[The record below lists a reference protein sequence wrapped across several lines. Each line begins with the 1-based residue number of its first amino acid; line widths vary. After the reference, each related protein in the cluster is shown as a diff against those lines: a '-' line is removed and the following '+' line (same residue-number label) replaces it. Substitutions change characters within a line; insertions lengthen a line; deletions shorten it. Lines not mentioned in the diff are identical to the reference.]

1 MKLFQSLL
9 LCAPSSAEFTASDF
23 DFSLDPYSPTYV
35 RDVLSFLDLFG
46 PAVRQDEEL
55 AKGNGI
61 RIAKLARSAARQQQN
76 FSEDGASNLLFR
88 SFDPFQVLPD
98 FQKQKTTRGNELEA
112 DPTRGLRQ
120 LKLMVV
126 AMME

>member
-55 AKGNGI
+55 AKGKGI
-61 RIAKLARSAARQQQN
+61 IIAKLARSAARQQLN
-76 FSEDGASNLLFR
+76 FSEDGLVTYYSALLIPFKCYQIFKSR
-88 SFDPFQVLPD
+88 RRRAAMSSTRIRRAVFD
-98 FQKQKTTRGNELEA
+98 N
-112 DPTRGLRQ
+112 
-120 LKLMVV
+120 
-126 AMME
+126 